1 MNFKF
6 LRSLEVRITLLVT
19 LCSALILCSVG
30 FMIYLGINQIL
41 LKQQDKA
48 LAERINRLEIL
59 LQDSENVEQ
68 IIARPKL
75 YQNMLG
81 NQDNL
86 FLLIHKDKALINI
99 NPLDIQLP
107 EFAEKNTL
115 QFQDLANNPYPTRIA
130 WKTITINQEPYLL
143 IAGKQWSERINI
155 LLPFQESLLMY
166 VVGGVFAIFV
176 LCILAC
182 HLGLRSLQQLRKQT
196 HSINV
201 NQLQKRLNLSNS
213 PLEVELLSKDINHML
228 ERIEK
233 GYMQLNRFSEDIAH
247 EFRTPLNNLIGQTE
261 IALTGERSI
270 EQYEDLLVSHLDDYH
285 RLKRMIDSMLFLAR
299 ADQRMVLVNKQDINV
314 QEVIDNLCQIFE
326 YQAEEQAC
334 HFSLNLEAQKL
345 FADPELFQRAVY
357 NLILNALVH
366 GGNKRTIFIKSKYK
380 TLDHKKVVSLSVIT
394 SGISIAEHQL
404 EYLFERFYQCHSS
417 RSDEN
422 QTGGLGLSIV
432 ASIMDLHEGL
442 YRVYNTVEG
451 VCFELDFP
459 VLDTSKI
466 LN

>member
-30 FMIYLGINQIL
+30 FMTYLGINQIL

-48 LAERINRLEIL
+48 LADRINRLEIL

-86 FLLIHKDKALINI
+86 FQLIHQDKTLINI
-99 NPLDIQLP
+99 NPLHIQLP
-107 EFAEKNTL
+107 QFAERNSL

-130 WKTITINQEPYLL
+130 WKTIKINNEPYLL

-155 LLPFQESLLMY
+155 ILPFQKNLLMY
-166 VVGGVFAIFV
+166 VIGGVFAIFV

-201 NQLQKRLNLSNS
+201 NQLQKRLNLLNS

-233 GYMQLNRFSEDIAH
+233 GYTQLNRFSEDI
-247 EFRTPLNNLIGQTE
+247 E
-261 IALTGERSI
+261 IALTGERSV

-299 ADQRMVLVNKQDINV
+299 ADQKMVLLNKQEINI
-314 QEVIDNLCQIFE
+314 QEILDGLCQIFE
-326 YQAEEQAC
+326 YQAEEQEC
-334 HFSLNLEAQKL
+334 HFSFNLEAQKL

-357 NLILNALVH
+357 NLVLNALVH
-366 GGNKRTIFIKSKYK
+366 GGDKRSIYIATR
-380 TLDHKKVVSLSVIT
+380 HKMIEHTQWVSLTVIT
-394 SGISIAEHQL
+394 GGISIAEHQI
-404 EYLFERFYQCHSS
+404 EHLFERFYQCHSS

-432 ASIMDLHEGL
+432 ASIMDLHHGL
-442 YRVYNTVEG
+442 YRVYNTLEG

-459 VLDTSKI
+459 IADVPKKY
-466 LN
+466 N